1 MQIRLPWLISRQR
14 LVLASAIDVFIFYF
28 VYVIFFYLNFK
39 EWPLLSIEFILI
51 PAIWII
57 GGYIIGRYY
66 INSQKVNREKLKHF
80 FATFILI
87 LVLFLIFITF
97 RINFSY
103 KISPS
108 ESIFFEIQIF
118 LAFAAISALI
128 QSSLINLRDT
138 RRKNLKNWLF
148 IGSKEKMNQINCFKE
163 GNQFNL
169 EIISLGIDSLEGQL
183 SNKEFSGLIVD
194 KPYKLSKTELE
205 IILDLQRKGLSVL
218 SILKWSE
225 IELQR
230 IPSNLIFQEDIL
242 LGDFYIPKGSPQM
255 RIKRFADFCISTIL
269 LILSFPIILI
279 ATILIFVED
288 RGPVFYS
295 QMRMGLDGKQF
306 RIWKLRTMKV
316 NAEVLGVKWAK
327 SSDPRITRIGMFL
340 RKTRIDELPQLLSV
354 IEGSMSLIGPRPE
367 RPEFD
372 TVLEKEIPH
381 YKMRYLIRPGL
392 SGWAQVNYPYGAS
405 IKDSFN
411 KLSYDIYYFRNF
423 SIFLDLLILL
433 KTIRLVFNAKGSQPK
448 K

>member
-1 MQIRLPWLISRQR
+1 
-14 LVLASAIDVFIFYF
+14 
-28 VYVIFFYLNFK
+28 
-39 EWPLLSIEFILI
+39 
-51 PAIWII
+51 WII

-327 SSDPRITRIGMFL
+327 SSDPRITRI
-340 RKTRIDELPQLLSV
+340 
-354 IEGSMSLIGPRPE
+354 
-367 RPEFD
+367 
-372 TVLEKEIPH
+372 
-381 YKMRYLIRPGL
+381 
-392 SGWAQVNYPYGAS
+392 
-405 IKDSFN
+405 
-411 KLSYDIYYFRNF
+411 
-423 SIFLDLLILL
+423 
-433 KTIRLVFNAKGSQPK
+433 
-448 K
+448 